1 MSSHDT
7 LPRVGDTLTT
17 SASALVGIVREV
29 VAHDTTPDLFRVR
42 ITVDAGTP
50 DAFDKWTREPI
61 VHKVTI
67 AYRST
72 LEWMPSDI
80 QEITIENDDIR
91 LAYAQAIGTL
101 SGLTSY
107 NNVVIGVTH
116 T

>member
-1 MSSHDT
+1 
-7 LPRVGDTLTT
+7 
-17 SASALVGIVREV
+17 
-29 VAHDTTPDLFRVR
+29 
-42 ITVDAGTP
+42 
-50 DAFDKWTREPI
+50 